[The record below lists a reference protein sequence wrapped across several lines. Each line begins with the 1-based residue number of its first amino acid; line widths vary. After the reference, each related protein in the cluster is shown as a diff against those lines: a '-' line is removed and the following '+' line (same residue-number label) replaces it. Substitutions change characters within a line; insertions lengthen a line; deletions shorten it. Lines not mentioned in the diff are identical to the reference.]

1 MRVRLTDFRARV
13 GGITMDQSDELSPEF
28 PHDPPPNCPCPKP
41 KEIPSD
47 QLLEGSREIHIRHA
61 GELYRLRLT
70 RNGKLIL
77 HK

>member
-1 MRVRLTDFRARV
+1 MRVRLSNFRARAGV
-13 GGITMDQSDELSPEF
+13 TTMGQHDERPPEF
-28 PHDPPPNCPCPKP
+28 PPDPPPNRLRPLP

-47 QLLEGSREIHIRHA
+47 QLLEGSHEIHSRHA